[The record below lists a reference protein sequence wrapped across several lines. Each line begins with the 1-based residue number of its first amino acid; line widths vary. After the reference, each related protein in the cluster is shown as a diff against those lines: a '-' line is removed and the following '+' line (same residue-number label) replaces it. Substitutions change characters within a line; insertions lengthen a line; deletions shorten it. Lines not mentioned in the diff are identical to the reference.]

1 MTFLVLVVPLLY
13 SIILHEVAHGV
24 VALWFGDPTAKRA
37 GRLTLNPVPHIDPL
51 GALMLLFVGFGW
63 ARPVPVNYAQL
74 NKGKAGMIAV
84 ALSGCLTN
92 IALAAFFVFL
102 LQFPAVRSNGS
113 LATICAT
120 AAQINIVLGAF
131 NLIPIPPLDGS
142 RVATAF
148 LPRRAQMLFA
158 RFERIGFFLILALL
172 YTGLLSPAIRFIE
185 GGIYQGIALLFGA
198 H

>member
-74 NKGKAGMIAV
+74 KNGKAGMIAV
-84 ALSGCLTN
+84 ALSGCLAN
-92 IALAAFFVFL
+92 IVLAAVFVSL

-113 LATICAT
+113 LATICAM

-142 RVATAF
+142 RVAMAF
-148 LPRRAQMLFA
+148 LPSRVQMLFA
-158 RFERIGFFLILALL
+158 RFERFGFFLILALL
-172 YTGLLSPAIRFIE
+172 YMGFLSPVIRFIE
-185 GGIYQGIALLFGA
+185 RGIYQGIGLLLGA